1 VSRQLVSQLARVRLL
16 EGLSRAE
23 RDAFARVARL
33 ERVPAAQVL
42 CEEGAPG
49 HEFFLIGEGRAAVE
63 QSGRRVAELGSGDSF
78 GELALL
84 DRGPRSATVRA
95 ETDMVLVVVD
105 ELDFSALLDEVPA
118 LARKLLATLAGRL
131 RRAEARPL
139 D

>member
-1 VSRQLVSQLARVRLL
+1 MSRQLVSRLGQVSLL

-23 RDAFARVARL
+23 LDAFARVVRV
-33 ERVPAAQVL
+33 ERVPAGRTL
-42 CEEGAPG
+42 CQEGDPG
-49 HEFFLIGEGRAAVE
+49 HQFFLIGEGRAVVE
-63 QSGRRVAELGSGDSF
+63 RGGRLVAELDSGDSF

-84 DRGPRSATVRA
+84 DRGPRSATIRA
-95 ETDMVLVVVD
+95 ETEMVLFVVD